1 MSQPLVD
8 VDTAE
13 GRPGKLV
20 QLKAA
25 IEELA
30 EFVELNEPGLISY
43 SVYLVEREN
52 QMTGDVIVHDPHVGF
67 VRSVVVSR
75 VGSRRE
81 RADSSA

>member
-13 GRPGKLV
+13 VRPGKLV

-43 SVYLVEREN
+43 SVYPVERE
-52 QMTGDVIVHDPHVGF
+52 T
-67 VRSVVVSR
+67 R
-75 VGSRRE
+75 
-81 RADSSA
+81 